1 MKKLIVS
8 IIAVIA
14 IAVSA
19 NAANY
24 KVDNNAIDAL
34 IADSVELFDA
44 DFMATT
50 PAAAAVVAPAE
61 GKNITTAFLLSWLLG
76 GFGVHRHYLG
86 TAGWMWAVYTFTG
99 GGLGILWSVD
109 TILLFL
115 DLIKVGEGNYMAKFI
130 DNRKIIAWLD

>member
-8 IIAVIA
+8 IIAVLA

-34 IADSVELFDA
+34 IENSSEVFTAE
-44 DFMATT
+44 FMT
-50 PAAAAVVAPAE
+50 PATAPSAVVAPASE
-61 GKNITTAFLLSWLLG
+61 INATTAFLLSWLLG
-76 GFGVHRHYLG
+76 WFGIHRHYLG
-86 TAGWMWAVYTFTG
+86 TAPWMWAVYTFTG
-99 GGLGILWSVD
+99 GGFGILYTVD

-115 DLIKVGEGNYMAKFI
+115 DLINVGEGYMNKFI
-130 DNRKIIAWLD
+130 NNNKVIVWI